1 MRGKQ
6 IAGFDPAGTAVAVRG
21 DTAGIGRAGAADAPI
36 VIGMQGWADRMA
48 ARLGSRVA
56 PLDLAIAAG
65 VLVACIYLPP
75 AGRAGASAARLD
87 PADLAARGWDS
98 LALVF
103 LACLALV
110 WRRQWPVPVWL
121 GILALAATDTILT
134 HLPSRCLPALL
145 VAVYTVAVHTN
156 RRTTLLVAAATAV
169 TLIIP
174 TLAVTGEWIGSDAT
188 YALAALSGLAAAIG
202 DSVRNQRASVESAL
216 ARAEAAEAS
225 REEEARR
232 RVAEERLRIA
242 RELHDAVA
250 HHVSVI
256 NVQAGVA
263 SHLLEADPPAART
276 ALVHVRAASQEVIEE
291 MRVMVGLL
299 RTDGH
304 AQLVEPPTPGLT
316 EIPGLVARMRS
327 AGLDVE
333 LDDAVGPRDLPTTVS
348 LTTYRVIQEGLTN
361 AGKYGT
367 GTARVVLRQDGPTLH
382 VEVSNPVASPAGG
395 PGSPAQTTGN
405 GLIGMRERVAA
416 AGGTITVT
424 SGAVFHVRVDLPL
437 GSDGQAGPQERVP
450 R

>member
-1 MRGKQ
+1 
-6 IAGFDPAGTAVAVRG
+6 
-21 DTAGIGRAGAADAPI
+21 
-36 VIGMQGWADRMA
+36 MA
-48 ARLGSRVA
+48 ARLGSRVV

-65 VLVACIYLPP
+65 VVVACIYLPP
-75 AGRAGASAARLD
+75 GGRAGANTADLD

-98 LALVF
+98 VALVAGVLHPAGVATPVARAD
-103 LACLALV
+103 LAGDPRAG
-110 WRRQWPVPVWL
+110 RDGHGPHAPAVPMP
-121 GILALAATDTILT
+121 A
-134 HLPSRCLPALL
+134 ALL

-156 RRTTLLVAAATAV
+156 RRTTLIVAAATAV

-174 TLAVTGEWIGSDAT
+174 TLAVTGGSIGSDAT
-188 YALAALSGLAAAIG
+188 YALAAFSALAAAVG

-304 AQLVEPPTPGLT
+304 AQLRRATDAGAHGDPRTGRPDALGRPRRRARRPRGRSRPAHHRRPDGLPGD
-316 EIPGLVARMRS
+316 P
-327 AGLDVE
+327 
-333 LDDAVGPRDLPTTVS
+333 
-348 LTTYRVIQEGLTN
+348 
-361 AGKYGT
+361 
-367 GTARVVLRQDGPTLH
+367 
-382 VEVSNPVASPAGG
+382 GG
-395 PGSPAQTTGN
+395 PH
-405 GLIGMRERVAA
+405 ERRQVRDGERRAWCSVR
-416 AGGTITVT
+416 TVRRCT
-424 SGAVFHVRVDLPL
+424 SR
-437 GSDGQAGPQERVP
+437 
-450 R
+450 

>member
-1 MRGKQ
+1 
-6 IAGFDPAGTAVAVRG
+6 
-21 DTAGIGRAGAADAPI
+21 
-36 VIGMQGWADRMA
+36 MA
-48 ARLGSRVA
+48 ARLGSRVT
-56 PLDLAIAAG
+56 PIDLAIAAG

-75 AGRAGASAARLD
+75 GGRAGATAADLD
-87 PADLAARGWDS
+87 PTDLAARGWDS
-98 LALVF
+98 IALIVV
-103 LACLALV
+103 ACLLLV

-121 GILALAATDTILT
+121 GILALTAADTVVT
-134 HLPSRCLPALL
+134 NLPSRCLPTLM
-145 VAVYTVAVHTN
+145 VAVYTVATVTS
-156 RRTTLLVAAATAV
+156 RRTTLVVAATTAV

-174 TLAVTGEWIGSDAT
+174 TLTVTGGSIGSDAT
-188 YALAALSGLAAAIG
+188 YALAAFSALAAAVG
-202 DSVRNQRASVESAL
+202 DSVRNQRAAVASAL

-299 RTDGH
+299 RTEGN

-316 EIPGLVARMRS
+316 EVPGLVARMRS

-333 LDDAVGPRDLPTTVS
+333 LDDRVGDRDLPTTIG
-348 LTTYRVIQEGLTN
+348 LTTYRVIQEALTN
-361 AGKYGT
+361 AGRYGT
-367 GTARVVLRQDGPTLH
+367 GTARVLIREVGPMLH
-382 VEVSNPVASPAGG
+382 VDVSNPAASPTGG
-395 PGSPAQTTGN
+395 DGSLDVTTGH
-405 GLIGMRERVAA
+405 GLIGMRERIAA
-416 AGGTITVT
+416 AGGTMTVT
-424 SGAVFHVRVDLPL
+424 PGAVFGIHVELPL
-437 GSDGQAGPQERVP
+437 ERVT

>member
-1 MRGKQ
+1 
-6 IAGFDPAGTAVAVRG
+6 
-21 DTAGIGRAGAADAPI
+21 
-36 VIGMQGWADRMA
+36 MA

-56 PLDLAIAAG
+56 PIDLAIAAG

-75 AGRAGASAARLD
+75 GGRAGANTAGLD
-87 PADLAARGWDS
+87 SADLATRGWDS
-98 LALVF
+98 NALVA
-103 LACLALV
+103 LACLGLV

-121 GILALAATDTILT
+121 GILALTAADTVLTD
-134 HLPSRCLPALL
+134 LPTRCLAALL
-145 VAVYTVAVHTN
+145 VAVYTVASVTT
-156 RRTTLLVAAATAV
+156 RRTALVVAAATAV

-174 TLAVTGEWIGSDAT
+174 TLTVTGGSIGSDAT
-188 YALAALSGLAAAIG
+188 YALAAFSALAAAVG
-202 DSVRNQRASVESAL
+202 DSVRNQRAAVASAL

-263 SHLLEADPPAART
+263 SHLLETDPQGART

-299 RTDGH
+299 RTEGN

-316 EIPGLVARMRS
+316 EVPGLVARMRA

-333 LDDAVGPRDLPTTVS
+333 LDDRVGQRDLPTTIG
-348 LTTYRVIQEGLTN
+348 LTAYRVIQEALTN
-361 AGKYGT
+361 AGRYGT
-367 GTARVVLRQDGPTLH
+367 GTARVVIQEVGPTLH
-382 VEVSNPVASPAGG
+382 VEVSNPSASRTSGEGVPDA
-395 PGSPAQTTGN
+395 TTGH
-405 GLIGMRERVAA
+405 GLVGMRERVAA
-416 AGGTITVT
+416 AGGTLTVT
-424 SGAVFHVRVDLPL
+424 PGAVFHVRADLPL
-437 GSDGQAGPQERVP
+437 GRGSR
-450 R
+450 

>member
-1 MRGKQ
+1 
-6 IAGFDPAGTAVAVRG
+6 
-21 DTAGIGRAGAADAPI
+21 
-36 VIGMQGWADRMA
+36 
-48 ARLGSRVA
+48 
-56 PLDLAIAAG
+56 
-65 VLVACIYLPP
+65 
-75 AGRAGASAARLD
+75 
-87 PADLAARGWDS
+87 
-98 LALVF
+98 
-103 LACLALV
+103 
-110 WRRQWPVPVWL
+110 VWL
-121 GILALAATDTILT
+121 GILALTAADTVLT
-134 HLPSRCLPALL
+134 HLPSRCLAALM
-145 VAVYTVAVHTN
+145 VSVYTVATVTT
-156 RRTTLLVAAATAV
+156 RRTTLVVAAATAV

-174 TLAVTGEWIGSDAT
+174 TLVVTGGSIGSDAT
-188 YALAALSGLAAAIG
+188 YALAAFSALAAAVG
-202 DSVRNQRASVESAL
+202 DSVRNQREAVASAL

-299 RTDGH
+299 RTEGN

-316 EIPGLVARMRS
+316 EVPGLVARMRS

-333 LDDAVGPRDLPTTVS
+333 LDDRVGARDLPTTIG
-348 LTTYRVIQEGLTN
+348 LTAYRVIQEALTN
-361 AGKYGT
+361 AGRYGT
-367 GTARVVLRQDGPTLH
+367 GTARVLILEDGPMLH
-382 VEVSNPVASPAGG
+382 VEVSNPSASPTGK
-395 PGSPAQTTGN
+395 GSPDVTTGH

-416 AGGTITVT
+416 AGGTMTVT
-424 SGAVFHVRVDLPL
+424 PGAVFGIRVDLPL
-437 GSDGQAGPQERVP
+437 ERVN